1 MKDLKYTIIEKR
13 ISRLERLIANEQLN
27 QKNEFLGLGRKKPTE
42 DSVQFVL
49 DILNEDD
56 TYDRWERLKL
66 TNGWQDQSVTGK
78 IFLALYVNNHKIP
91 RSKKQVEYKVL
102 LWGTD
107 LKKLRLEITRDVKY
121 GDEETIINKFVPA
134 VKPDQIRKVSS
145 LIIDSISP
153 ADFLT
158 I

>member
-42 DSVQFVL
+42 DSGQFVL
-49 DILNEDD
+49 DILEEDG
-56 TYDRWERLKL
+56 TYDRWKQLNM
-66 TNGWQDQSVTGK
+66 TTGWHDDSVTGR
-78 IFLALYVNNHKIP
+78 IVLTLYVNNRRIQ
-91 RSKKQVEYKVL
+91 RSKAQVEYKISL
-102 LWGTD
+102 IGND
-107 LKKLRLEITRDVKY
+107 LKKVRLEITRHER
-121 GDEETIINKFVPA
+121 GNEETIINKLVQLT
-134 VKPDQIRKVSS
+134 KPDQIRKVSS